1 MGTLFHVLVLTSLVA
16 FSHQSEPNFWMKN
29 LLGFQYN
36 SSRKH
41 NDECSLEFSTETI
54 ARINQLKADLQQ
66 GHYAAIV
73 LHVQI
78 YMNETESVTDIIW
91 TMTYPEGTFV
101 AVNSTVVM
109 TAFLA
114 ESAKREQIQANMTCG
129 GFPDNNGIIALDF
142 IGAFLDFLGGS
153 SKSMPETMPGIGEQT
168 CNGTSNCTETCG
180 KAVDEPFLIN
190 FTYFWVVIIL
200 LYCPNFVY
208 VFYDA
213 LHIKADNLT
222 HYHKKDWP
230 YSGKRFLLKLSYYV
244 VTLFPFFRK
253 HLKKRPVTRSILI
266 LWIVSIIVQ
275 IVNGWLQMSELSSK
289 LAYKEID
296 GWMYRA
302 LSQTM
307 RYHIYGIIVVGGMI
321 ITLLLLHIIPTG
333 TFRRLLDDPD
343 IYMLSSTGIS
353 RKLFV
358 KKTKLKQ
365 LLKHDSRRELTD
377 GQTMI
382 AMHAERFM
390 LLFNFRFWFLLLK
403 ESFSGIQFLKTH
415 AFLKCMLLIPVLIL
429 CLLFLTLNVVLNL
442 LWGLFPLLG
451 LFFSCLSL
459 VNSWLELFRICFI
472 ALYFAFFVL
481 IICGNNLVFVFNIMI
496 YTALYTIPCS
506 SFDVLSKYFMI
517 FPILLY
523 LFFYWTKF
531 TGGYRTMLEYIF
543 KSKLEAY
550 TDKDI
555 EQQPARHVHGGSIA
569 INENLDEPEVTQNV
583 SIEEFDFV
591 CSECSPVRK
600 KILNLLIKTILT
612 GIFMLLTL
620 TVLFLRRE
628 VDSFSKVAKTVAF
641 VVIIILPRLI
651 EKFWSSDEEA
661 KKQELEEK
669 ISAAVCRWKY
679 EKRVCEK
686 DVHAIELDGV
696 SCSWWNS
703 CCSTRNREASDRNIP
718 TREQEYGLKE
728 GSLSMLSTGTTAAE
742 QTI

>member
-1 MGTLFHVLVLTSLVA
+1 
-16 FSHQSEPNFWMKN
+16 
-29 LLGFQYN
+29 
-36 SSRKH
+36 
-41 NDECSLEFSTETI
+41 
-54 ARINQLKADLQQ
+54 
-66 GHYAAIV
+66 
-73 LHVQI
+73 
-78 YMNETESVTDIIW
+78 
-91 TMTYPEGTFV
+91 MTYPEGTFV

-377 GQTMI
+377 G
-382 AMHAERFM
+382 
-390 LLFNFRFWFLLLK
+390 
-403 ESFSGIQFLKTH
+403 
-415 AFLKCMLLIPVLIL
+415 
-429 CLLFLTLNVVLNL
+429 
-442 LWGLFPLLG
+442 
-451 LFFSCLSL
+451 
-459 VNSWLELFRICFI
+459 
-472 ALYFAFFVL
+472 
-481 IICGNNLVFVFNIMI
+481 
-496 YTALYTIPCS
+496 
-506 SFDVLSKYFMI
+506 
-517 FPILLY
+517 
-523 LFFYWTKF
+523 
-531 TGGYRTMLEYIF
+531 GYRTMLEYIF